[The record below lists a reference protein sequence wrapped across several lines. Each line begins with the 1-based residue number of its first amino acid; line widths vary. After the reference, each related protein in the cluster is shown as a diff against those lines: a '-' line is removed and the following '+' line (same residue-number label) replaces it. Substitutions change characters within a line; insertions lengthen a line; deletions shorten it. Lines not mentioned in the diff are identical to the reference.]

1 MFRETPEF
9 IKSIDKNLDPNE
21 SYILDIPQLSN
32 YIKNDLVVETFN
44 KKYILQDY
52 IFICFLLGN
61 DFLPHF
67 PSLNIRTQGFENI
80 YNTYINCLVKTKI
93 TYK

>member
-1 MFRETPEF
+1 MNYLLE
-9 IKSIDKNLDPNE
+9 
-21 SYILDIPQLSN
+21 IL
-32 YIKNDLVVETFN
+32 
-44 KKYILQDY
+44 KKKHILQDY

-80 YNTYINCLVKTKI
+80 YNTYIQLFGSNNKTIIVNNEICWKHF
-93 TYK
+93 KKSKRG